1 MMTVIDIILALF
13 AILILIGA
21 ALGFVFILAVVGTT
35 MKNRREGK
43 GLPWMCA
50 IRNDKCIYPEGDCAD
65 CPVWEKWIER
75 ELDDGKQEQ
84 RGVPGPDSERSDL
97 PGRREP
103 D

>member
-75 ELDDGKQEQ
+75 ELDDGKQE
-84 RGVPGPDSERSDL
+84 
-97 PGRREP
+97 
-103 D
+103 